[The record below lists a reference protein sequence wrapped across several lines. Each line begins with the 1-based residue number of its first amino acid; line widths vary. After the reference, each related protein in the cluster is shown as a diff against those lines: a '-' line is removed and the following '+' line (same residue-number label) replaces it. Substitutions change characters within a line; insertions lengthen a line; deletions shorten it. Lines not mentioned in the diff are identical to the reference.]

1 MKSANLMAQWGPWRK
16 GSDNTETVEP
26 ENRPDLNDQLVICN
40 FSRSYLSA
48 DFFPP
53 PFSLFVAFS
62 SFFLGLFLGECFN
75 DTDSSDV
82 SF

>member
-48 DFFPP
+48 DFFPLLLVYLLH
-53 PFSLFVAFS
+53 FLR
-62 SFFLGLFLGECFN
+62 FFWGYF
-75 DTDSSDV
+75 
-82 SF
+82 